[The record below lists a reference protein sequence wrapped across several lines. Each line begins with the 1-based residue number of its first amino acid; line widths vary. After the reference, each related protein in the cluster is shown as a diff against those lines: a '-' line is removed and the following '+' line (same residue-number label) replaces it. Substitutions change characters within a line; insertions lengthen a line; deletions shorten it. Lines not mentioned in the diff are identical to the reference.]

1 MRATAQCYQLCPCI
15 CMRINCRLYPAW
27 DPLPPCSLWGDKQ
40 TRSLPVAQNKER
52 GLEAWL
58 FRSPWTHCRLS
69 CIMALHPR
77 RVRLKPWLVAQ
88 VDSGLYPGLIWLH
101 RDSKR
106 FQIPWKHATRH
117 SPQQEEENTI
127 FKAWAVETGKYQ
139 EGVDDPDPA
148 KWKAQLRCALNKSRE
163 FNLMYD
169 GTKEVPMNPVK
180 IYQVCDIPQP
190 QGSIINP
197 GSTGSAPWD
206 EKDNDVDED
215 DEEDEL
221 DQSQHHVPIQDTFPF
236 LNINGSPM
244 APASV
249 GNCSVGNCSPET
261 VWPKTEPLEMEVP
274 QAPIQPFYSSPE
286 LWISSLPMTDLDI
299 KFQYRGKEYGQTMT
313 VSNPQGCRLFYGDL
327 GPMPDQEELFG
338 PVSLEQVKFPGPE
351 HITNEKQK
359 LFTSKLLDVMDR
371 GLILEVS
378 GHAIYA
384 IRLCQCKVYWS
395 GPCAPSL
402 VAPNLIERQK
412 KVKLFCLET
421 FLSDLIAHQKGQIE
435 KQPPF
440 EIYLCFGEEW
450 PDGKPQDRKLILV
463 QVIPV
468 VARMIYEM
476 FSGDFTRSFDSGSVR
491 LQISTPD
498 IKDNIV
504 AQLKQLYRILQ
515 TQESWQPMQPT
526 PSMQL
531 PPACRPS
538 NHECHLLLLF
548 FMILYIGLFIIII
561 IIQT

>member
-1 MRATAQCYQLCPCI
+1 MDNQLRSFFLVQNLPEPAGRKADSAQ
-15 CMRINCRLYPAW
+15 
-27 DPLPPCSLWGDKQ
+27 PLGSLWTDC
-40 TRSLPVAQNKER
+40 L
-52 GLEAWL
+52 
-58 FRSPWTHCRLS
+58 LS
-69 CIMALHPR
+69 QIMALHPR

-190 QGSIINP
+190 QGSIANP

-206 EKDNDVDED
+206 EKENDVDEE

-236 LNINGSPM
+236 LNINGSPL

-249 GNCSVGNCSPET
+249 GNCSVGNCSPEA

-450 PDGKPQDRKLILV
+450 PDGKPPERKLILV

-504 AQLKQLYRILQ
+504 TQLKQLYRILQ
-515 TQESWQPMQPT
+515 TQEGWQPT

-531 PPACRPS
+531 PAALPT
-538 NHECHLLLLF
+538 
-548 FMILYIGLFIIII
+548 
-561 IIQT
+561 Q

>member
-1 MRATAQCYQLCPCI
+1 
-15 CMRINCRLYPAW
+15 
-27 DPLPPCSLWGDKQ
+27 
-40 TRSLPVAQNKER
+40 
-52 GLEAWL
+52 
-58 FRSPWTHCRLS
+58 
-69 CIMALHPR
+69 PR

-206 EKDNDVDED
+206 EKDNDVDEE

-236 LNINGSPM
+236 LNINGSSVHGIVQIRILEWVAMPPPGDLPNPGIEPESLM
-244 APASV
+244 SPALAGNGTPPAHPQPSVLGSPIAPASV
-249 GNCSVGNCSPET
+249 GNCSVGNCSPEA

-450 PDGKPQDRKLILV
+450 PDGKPQERKLILV

-515 TQESWQPMQPT
+515 TQESWQPMQPA
-526 PSMQL
+526 P
-531 PPACRPS
+531 
-538 NHECHLLLLF
+538 
-548 FMILYIGLFIIII
+548 
-561 IIQT
+561 

>member
-1 MRATAQCYQLCPCI
+1 
-15 CMRINCRLYPAW
+15 
-27 DPLPPCSLWGDKQ
+27 
-40 TRSLPVAQNKER
+40 
-52 GLEAWL
+52 
-58 FRSPWTHCRLS
+58 
-69 CIMALHPR
+69 
-77 RVRLKPWLVAQ
+77 
-88 VDSGLYPGLIWLH
+88 
-101 RDSKR
+101 
-106 FQIPWKHATRH
+106 
-117 SPQQEEENTI
+117 
-127 FKAWAVETGKYQ
+127 
-139 EGVDDPDPA
+139 
-148 KWKAQLRCALNKSRE
+148 
-163 FNLMYD
+163 
-169 GTKEVPMNPVK
+169 
-180 IYQVCDIPQP
+180 
-190 QGSIINP
+190 
-197 GSTGSAPWD
+197 
-206 EKDNDVDED
+206 
-215 DEEDEL
+215 
-221 DQSQHHVPIQDTFPF
+221 
-236 LNINGSPM
+236 
-244 APASV
+244 
-249 GNCSVGNCSPET
+249 
-261 VWPKTEPLEMEVP
+261 
-274 QAPIQPFYSSPE
+274 
-286 LWISSLPMTDLDI
+286 MTDLDI

-402 VAPNLIERQK
+402 VAPNL
-412 KVKLFCLET
+412 C
-421 FLSDLIAHQKGQIE
+421 A
-435 KQPPF
+435 
-440 EIYLCFGEEW
+440 LCPE
-450 PDGKPQDRKLILV
+450 

-531 PPACRPS
+531 PPALPA
-538 NHECHLLLLF
+538 
-548 FMILYIGLFIIII
+548 
-561 IIQT
+561 Q

>member
-1 MRATAQCYQLCPCI
+1 
-15 CMRINCRLYPAW
+15 
-27 DPLPPCSLWGDKQ
+27 
-40 TRSLPVAQNKER
+40 
-52 GLEAWL
+52 
-58 FRSPWTHCRLS
+58 
-69 CIMALHPR
+69 
-77 RVRLKPWLVAQ
+77 
-88 VDSGLYPGLIWLH
+88 
-101 RDSKR
+101 
-106 FQIPWKHATRH
+106 
-117 SPQQEEENTI
+117 
-127 FKAWAVETGKYQ
+127 
-139 EGVDDPDPA
+139 
-148 KWKAQLRCALNKSRE
+148 
-163 FNLMYD
+163 MYD

-249 GNCSVGNCSPET
+249 GNCSPEA
-261 VWPKTEPLEMEVP
+261 VWPKTEPLEIDVP

-450 PDGKPQDRKLILV
+450 PDGKPLERKLILV

-515 TQESWQPMQPT
+515 TQESWQPMQPA

-531 PPACRPS
+531 PPALPA
-538 NHECHLLLLF
+538 
-548 FMILYIGLFIIII
+548 
-561 IIQT
+561 Q

>member
-1 MRATAQCYQLCPCI
+1 M
-15 CMRINCRLYPAW
+15 
-27 DPLPPCSLWGDKQ
+27 
-40 TRSLPVAQNKER
+40 AQNKER

-58 FRSPWTHCRLS
+58 FRSPWTHCQLT

-450 PDGKPQDRKLILV
+450 PDGKPLDRKLILV

-531 PPACRPS
+531 PPALPA
-538 NHECHLLLLF
+538 
-548 FMILYIGLFIIII
+548 
-561 IIQT
+561 Q

>member
-1 MRATAQCYQLCPCI
+1 MRDGERNPQSYLRGARCCSPDLSKSAVATGGLKWGLVSEGRPLLAAGLRKETLGGPEK
-15 CMRINCRLYPAW
+15 RRLTRGPA
-27 DPLPPCSLWGDKQ
+27 L
-40 TRSLPVAQNKER
+40 
-52 GLEAWL
+52 
-58 FRSPWTHCRLS
+58 RSPWIHLRAHLS
-69 CIMALHPR
+69 QIMALHPR

-190 QGSIINP
+190 QGSVVNP

-206 EKDNDVDED
+206 EKDNDVDDE

-236 LNINGSPM
+236 LNINGSPI

-249 GNCSVGNCSPET
+249 GNCSVGNCSPEA

-450 PDGKPQDRKLILV
+450 PDGKPLERKLILV

-526 PSMQL
+526 PSMQM
-531 PPACRPS
+531 PPALPA
-538 NHECHLLLLF
+538 
-548 FMILYIGLFIIII
+548 
-561 IIQT
+561 Q